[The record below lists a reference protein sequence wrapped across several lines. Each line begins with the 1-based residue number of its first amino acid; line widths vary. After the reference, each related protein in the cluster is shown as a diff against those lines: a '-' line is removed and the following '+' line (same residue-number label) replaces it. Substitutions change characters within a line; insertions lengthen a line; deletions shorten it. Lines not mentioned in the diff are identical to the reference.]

1 VVMIE
6 CAFGFWQERR
16 LTIDYHNC
24 SRDDHEWST
33 VEFREWRARRD
44 PCFVVDLSVPNPLDP
59 RLPVDILSDCAL
71 EFRVRV
77 KSTLRDLR
85 ECPKNS
91 IRDRDCYRELLDA
104 TMEDYDEM
112 GRTYEA
118 ELANLR
124 AKLEQRSLVPSATE
138 VECIQLRSRVTSLE
152 NELAN
157 LTQRFTILD

>member
-1 VVMIE
+1 M
-6 CAFGFWQERR
+6 R
-16 LTIDYHNC
+16 DY
-24 SRDDHEWST
+24 
-33 VEFREWRARRD
+33 
-44 PCFVVDLSVPNPLDP
+44 
-59 RLPVDILSDCAL
+59 AL
-71 EFRVRV
+71 EFKVRV

-138 VECIQLRSRVTSLE
+138 VEFEIMQTALCTLARSPPGTTVGGW
-152 NELAN
+152 
-157 LTQRFTILD
+157 